1 MQSFPSQKE
10 ETSLGML
17 DYVAVPTTLQ
27 QSNKKKQKSN
37 KFSDEER
44 YLIGKYTSVHGPSVT
59 VKKFRESHP
68 YSNFDESTA
77 RSLRAE
83 YQKFLKSKA
92 TGELASI
99 SQLKRERSFMLGE
112 LNEKVKNFLH
122 VLRRKMGVVNIVV
135 VIATAKAF
143 IAKNQNEYLKC
154 IDLDPSYWAKSLFQ
168 RMGFAIKACTTSKP
182 EIPEIAK
189 KEAKLIF
196 QHQIADLVEGYSIPP
211 TLIMNFD
218 QTPLKCAPV
227 PNQTLSK
234 KGSKHV
240 AIKGLSFRQSVTAT
254 FGINFTNSFLPMQ
267 LIYGDKTVKSL
278 PRMKF
283 PDSFSLS
290 TNEKHFSNNQESLK
304 LIVKIIVPFVEKTLD
319 MLNLGE
325 DFLALLIICF
335 FRSND
340 RSCYQSAERK

>member
-27 QSNKKKQKSN
+27 QSNKKKQRSN

-112 LNEKVKNFLH
+112 LNEKVKNF
-122 VLRRKMGVVNIVV
+122 
-135 VIATAKAF
+135 
-143 IAKNQNEYLKC
+143 
-154 IDLDPSYWAKSLFQ
+154 
-168 RMGFAIKACTTSKP
+168 
-182 EIPEIAK
+182 
-189 KEAKLIF
+189 
-196 QHQIADLVEGYSIPP
+196 
-211 TLIMNFD
+211 
-218 QTPLKCAPV
+218 
-227 PNQTLSK
+227 
-234 KGSKHV
+234 
-240 AIKGLSFRQSVTAT
+240 
-254 FGINFTNSFLPMQ
+254 
-267 LIYGDKTVKSL
+267 
-278 PRMKF
+278 
-283 PDSFSLS
+283 
-290 TNEKHFSNNQESLK
+290 
-304 LIVKIIVPFVEKTLD
+304 
-319 MLNLGE
+319 
-325 DFLALLIICF
+325 
-335 FRSND
+335 
-340 RSCYQSAERK
+340 